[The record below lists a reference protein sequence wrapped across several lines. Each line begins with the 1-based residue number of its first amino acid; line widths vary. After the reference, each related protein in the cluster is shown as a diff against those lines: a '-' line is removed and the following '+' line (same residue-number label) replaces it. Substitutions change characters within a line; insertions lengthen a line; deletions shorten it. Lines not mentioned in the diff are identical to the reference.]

1 MIRKLSLFPEIGGP
15 LGLQPAVLDELGAFP
30 VLIGPNGS
38 GKSRLLGLIRLI
50 HEAAPRTEELRTRL
64 SQELSVAREPAAR
77 ARIQCSLSF
86 VEALARPEAIL
97 VDGPQGLRRPC
108 QQDRWIDLTYG
119 RDTAAE
125 HIAAAFPDLPRS
137 ESAVSFAAAHRSA
150 STFLQN
156 IAKAMFY
163 GQHPLAASDPK
174 LGAALRDAE
183 RFNRVAHSLL
193 GKAVTPAV
201 SVANGLE
208 ITANLGG
215 RRFQP
220 AELSPGEGLLLTWA
234 ILLHEHAPSLQS
246 AVVAIDEPELHL
258 HPELQERILSSLLEL
273 VGGGG
278 QLWVVTH
285 SPTIAARSDVTNR
298 FLVEHGRVWP
308 VPDWPPSEPEPEL
321 GLVVSKPPHIL
332 PSPSASKAPLGES
345 DFRAISTSESLIY
358 VDKTEFIEDVLNNPA
373 AVLLFPRPRRFGKSL
388 NLSTL
393 RYFVEKSPESQLRA
407 GWFEGLRVWKN
418 HETRKHFGRYPV
430 IYLNLKVTKAGS
442 FSSLLDLVRNE
453 VSDQFEQHRYLLE
466 GSALSASERA
476 FYEKILRAEGKP
488 EDYPHALKRLSRHLE
503 AYHGERVVILVDEYD
518 TPLNEAYLGGY
529 LDEATR
535 FLGNFF
541 SAGLKDNPHLF
552 KGVLTGI
559 LRIARESLFS
569 DLNNL
574 SVYSILR
581 PEFATHFGFTE
592 GEVEDLCQRLGSPEL
607 MSGLREWYDG
617 YLFGEAL
624 LYNPWSVL
632 SCLSSDDKQLAT
644 YWADTS
650 SNKLLRSQLLEKG
663 QGRGHELLTLLRGE
677 PIHKP
682 IEENLVLRSLD
693 TVPDAVWSLLLF
705 AGYLR
710 PADPPGTERRRVSLM
725 LPNLEV
731 RHEIEGLVRE
741 VREAFASRMGGE
753 NEVETMLNALLRGDR
768 AVFEK
773 YLNQFLTNNMSYY
786 DRHHRVPPEHSYH
799 QFMLG
804 MACTL
809 SRSHE
814 SKSNLESGD
823 GRSDLMLCPRDEGQ
837 PGVCLEFKVRSGKQD
852 VEALL
857 DEALRQIDEKRYTS
871 WLEDRK
877 ADPIHKVAIVFEG
890 KKAWVKLASA
900 T

>member
-1 MIRKLSLFPEIGGP
+1 LDRLRTVIRKLNLYPEIAGP
-15 LGLQPAVLDELGAFP
+15 LGLQPAILDELGLFE
-30 VLIGPNGS
+30 VVIGPNGS
-38 GKSRLLGLIRLI
+38 GKRRLLGLIRLML
-50 HEAAPRTEELRTRL
+50 ELAPRTEELRTRL
-64 SQELSVAREPAAR
+64 SQELSTAREPGAR
-77 ARIQCSLSF
+77 ERIQCSLSF
-86 VEALARPEAIL
+86 VEALARPEAIV
-97 VDGPQGLRRPC
+97 VDG

-125 HIAAAFPDLPRS
+125 QIAAAFPDLPRS
-137 ESAVSFAAAHRSA
+137 KSTVSFAAAHRSA
-150 STFLQN
+150 SAFVQR
-156 IAKAMFY
+156 IAEAMFF
-163 GQHPLAASDPK
+163 GQHPQAASDPAV
-174 LGAALRDAE
+174 GAALRDVE
-183 RFNRVAHSLL
+183 RFNRIVDSLL
-193 GKAVTPAV
+193 GKTVTYDV
-201 SVANGLE
+201 NGLE
-208 ITANLGG
+208 ITAKLGG
-215 RRFQP
+215 RRFRV

-258 HPELQERILSSLLEL
+258 HPALQQRILSSLLSL
-273 VGGGG
+273 VEGGG

-285 SPTIAARSDVTNR
+285 SRTIAGRSDVTNR
-298 FLVEHGRVWP
+298 FLLKHGRVRPLTNWP
-308 VPDWPPSEPEPEL
+308 ASEPEHEL

-358 VDKTEFIEDVLNNPA
+358 VDKTEFIEDVLSNPA

-393 RYFVEKSPESQLRA
+393 RYFVEKSPESGLRA

-418 HETRKHFGRYPV
+418 HETRRHFGRYPV
-430 IYLNLKVTKAGS
+430 IYLNLKATKAGS

-453 VSDQFEQHRYLLE
+453 VSEQFEQHRYLVD
-466 GSALSASERA
+466 GSSLSASERA

-488 EDYPHALKRLSRHLE
+488 EDYPHALKRLSRHL
-503 AYHGERVVILVDEYD
+503 AAHHGERVVILVDEYD

-552 KGVLTGI
+552 KGVLTGV

-581 PEFATHFGFTE
+581 PEFASHFGFTE
-592 GEVEDLCQRLGSPEL
+592 GEVEDLCRRFGSPEL
-607 MSGLREWYDG
+607 MSELREWYDG

-632 SCLSSDDKQLAT
+632 SCLSSDDKRLDT
-644 YWADTS
+644 YWADSS
-650 SNKLLRSQLLEKG
+650 SNKMLRSQLLEKG
-663 QGRGHELLTLLRGE
+663 HGRGQELLALLRGE

-705 AGYLR
+705 AGYLK
-710 PADPPGTERRRVSLM
+710 PADPLRAAERHNVALL

-741 VREAFASRMGGE
+741 SFSSRVGGE
-753 NEVETMLNALLRGDR
+753 NEVETMLGALLRGETD
-768 AVFEK
+768 VVEK
-773 YLNQFLTNNMSYY
+773 YLNQFLTNNTSYH
-786 DRHHRVPPEHSYH
+786 DRSHRVPPELSYH
-799 QFMLG
+799 QLLLG

-814 SKSNLESGD
+814 LKSNLESGD
-823 GRSDLMLCPRDEGQ
+823 GRSDLIVCPRLEGR
-837 PGVCLEFKVRSGKQD
+837 PGVCLEFKVRRRGEE

-877 ADPIHKVAIVFEG
+877 ADPIHKVAVVFEG
-890 KKAWVKLASA
+890 KKAWVKRAFA
-900 T
+900 TRTEAKI